1 MQIGMCVDSKKLEKF
16 FVFCMCHAWQR
27 DSRVQPLLLLMTKSN
42 LFSKKLQSKQAED
55 GIRYWKSEVQRGIII
70 CLQ

>member
-1 MQIGMCVDSKKLEKF
+1 MQTGTCIDSKKLEKF
-16 FVFCMCHAWQR
+16 FVFHMCHAWPR
-27 DSRVQPLLLLMTKSN
+27 DSRVQSLLLLMTKSN

-55 GIRYWKSEVQRGIII
+55 DIRCWKSEVQRGIII